1 MRRPWAIAAMAVAGV
16 VMATGWASSIAS
28 SSPPPPAPDW
38 VMIQGRVSQ
47 RSVQWATVIT
57 PPWRPYCAPGT
68 LCPMVIIAGR
78 VYRVRLV
85 GSVDETAAGMP
96 SARPMRVGENVVV
109 VVIPMF
115 TKRSSGT
122 SISPIFRLQ
131 AKVWEALQ
139 SMTPYPVPGRLS
151 LAPR

>member
-96 SARPMRVGENVVV
+96 SAGC
-109 VVIPMF
+109 
-115 TKRSSGT
+115 S
-122 SISPIFRLQ
+122 
-131 AKVWEALQ
+131 
-139 SMTPYPVPGRLS
+139 LS
-151 LAPR
+151 LLIDTYVLMHKLVRLGRQASRAAP